1 MIKRLNK
8 DKRAQSSSPIAVLV
22 AVVLGV
28 IVLVIMAIVITQG
41 FDVVLKALGLAPS
54 NVAGMIEKCSIFGG
68 QVTDVTSAHLTYCE
82 VERKINTD
90 RYGKINVNCNYP
102 EISNEVNKDKIN
114 EQITDCNEIEKN
126 FCIGQTQK
134 NGNQVVN
141 PITVKVNWY
150 NCQDVFDNSIPVDN
164 IIVPVTPP
172 TVTGETCEAKAPNGL
187 DGVWYTAKD
196 FEGPGYKNCAD
207 LGGIDVTSQASD
219 RTSHSGG
226 TCCAVAPGNNNPLP
240 TPKPAPTP
248 NPSNGVL
255 T

>member
-8 DKRAQSSSPIAVLV
+8 DKRAQDLSITTLVLI
-22 AVVLGV
+22 VLGV
-28 IVLVIMAIVITQG
+28 IVLVFIAIVITQG

-134 NGNQVVN
+134 NGQH
-141 PITVKVNWY
+141 TVAPASVKINWY
-150 NCQDVFDNSIPVDN
+150 TCQDVFNDIIPVDTT
-164 IIVPVTPP
+164 IVPV
-172 TVTGETCEAKAPNGL
+172 VTGSCVPSMTSEECNDYINDNEGCVAAGCTYDSTKSSNCFPNSCTDFG
-187 DGVWYTAKD
+187 KD
-196 FEGPGYKNCAD
+196 DC
-207 LGGIDVTSQASD
+207 I
-219 RTSHSGG
+219 SGC
-226 TCCAVAPGNNNPLP
+226 TW
-240 TPKPAPTP
+240 T
-248 NPSNGVL
+248 
-255 T
+255 